1 MHTETAAFNTPDAFK
16 VTIPVRN
23 NYMYARMKKSLPEL
37 YAFTICMWLKSK
49 GPAGVGTPFSYSVPG
64 QANELVLLEWGTNP
78 MELIIN
84 DKVKKAISMKV
95 GRHTAYS
102 SLLIAVRSLQNP
114 TALHTLRLKHPHD
127 MGYG

>member
-1 MHTETAAFNTPDAFK
+1 MYAETATFKSPDAFK
-16 VTIPVRN
+16 VAIPVRN

-64 QANELVLLEWGTNP
+64 QSNELVLLEWGTNP

-84 DKVKKAISMKV
+84 DKVKKAISINTGTLNFPVTGISPILFAKQKN
-95 GRHTAYS
+95 H
-102 SLLIAVRSLQNP
+102 LHQLINKDHQS
-114 TALHTLRLKHPHD
+114 
-127 MGYG
+127 